1 MIADVYRS
9 QVELLLRV
17 LPYVAK
23 EKVFALKGGTA
34 INLFVRELPRLSVDI
49 DLTYLSFEDRVTALK
64 GISDGLGRI
73 KENLLSS
80 IPNIQVMLLS
90 QSDGQEAKLSC
101 KLGGAQIKIEVN
113 TTIRG
118 YLQKP
123 RLMQVAD
130 AVQGEFGL
138 FAAINVV
145 SQGELYGGK
154 ICAALDRQH
163 PRDLFDIQKLF
174 ENEGLTEEIKVGF
187 IAALLGSNRPINEML
202 SPNFQDQ
209 RAAFDAQF
217 SGMTSD
223 PFSYEDFEV
232 TRERLVKEIHHS
244 LTDDDRRLLV
254 SFKEG
259 VPEWSLYPFDGL
271 QDMPS
276 VQWKLQNIRKLM
288 NNAERH
294 IQQLDKLK
302 ECLGVSEWL

>member
-1 MIADVYRS
+1 MIAAVYRA

-23 EKVFALKGGTA
+23 EKDFALKGGTA
-34 INLFVRELPRLSVDI
+34 INLFVRDLPRLSVDI
-49 DLTYLSFEDRVTALK
+49 DLTYLPFDDRAAALK

-73 KENLLSS
+73 KANLLSS
-80 IPNIQVMLLS
+80 IPSIQVMLLP

-101 KLGGAQIKIEVN
+101 KLNGAQIKIEVN

-118 YLQKP
+118 YLQEP
-123 RLMQVAD
+123 RLMQVTD
-130 AVQGEFGL
+130 SVQSEFGL

-154 ICAALDRQH
+154 MCAALDRQH

-209 RAAFDAQF
+209 RAVFDAQF

-223 PFSYEDFEV
+223 PFSYADFEAA
-232 TRERLVKEIHHS
+232 REQLVSEIHQS
-244 LTDDDRRLLV
+244 LTESDRKLLL

-259 VPEWSLYPFDGL
+259 TPDWSLYPLDGL
-271 QDMPS
+271 QNMPS
-276 VQWKLQNIRKLM
+276 VQWKLQNVRKLM
-288 NNAERH
+288 KNPKKH
-294 IQQLDKLK
+294 LQQLERLK
-302 ECLGVSEWL
+302 RALV

>member
-1 MIADVYRS
+1 MIADIYRS

-23 EKVFALKGGTA
+23 EKIFALKGGTA

-49 DLTYLSFEDRVTALK
+49 DLTYLPFEDRATALK
-64 GISDGLGRI
+64 GISEGLGRI

-80 IPNIQVMLLS
+80 IPDFQVMLLS
-90 QSDGQEAKLSC
+90 QSDGQEAKLTC
-101 KLGGAQIKIEVN
+101 KINDAQIKIEVN

-118 YLQKP
+118 YLQEP
-123 RLMQVAD
+123 RVMQVAD
-130 AVQGEFGL
+130 AVQEEFGL

-187 IAALLGSNRPINEML
+187 IAALLGSNQPINEML

-209 RAAFDAQF
+209 RAAFDIQF

-223 PFSYEDFEV
+223 PFSYEDFEA
-232 TRERLVKEIHHS
+232 TREQLVKEIHQS
-244 LTDDDRRLLV
+244 LTDGDRRLLV

-259 VPEWSLYPFDGL
+259 VPEWSLYPLESL

-276 VQWKLQNIRKLM
+276 VKWKLQNVKKLM
-288 NNAERH
+288 NNTEKH
-294 IQQLDKLK
+294 IEQLNRLK
-302 ECLGVSEWL
+302 KCFGESD

>member
-1 MIADVYRS
+1 MIADIYRS

-34 INLFVRELPRLSVDI
+34 INLFVREFPRLSVDI
-49 DLTYLSFEDRVTALK
+49 DLTYLPFEDRATALK

-73 KENLLSS
+73 KEHLLSA
-80 IPNIQVMLLS
+80 IPNIQVMLLP

-101 KLGGAQIKIEVN
+101 KLGSAQIKVEVN

-118 YLQKP
+118 YLQEP
-123 RLMQVAD
+123 RLMQVAN

-174 ENEGLTEEIKVGF
+174 ENEGLTDEIKVGF
-187 IAALLGSNRPINEML
+187 IAALLGSNRPINDML

-223 PFSYEDFEV
+223 PFSYEDFEA
-232 TRERLVKEIHHS
+232 TRKRLVKEMHQS
-244 LTDDDRRLLV
+244 LTDDDRKLLV

-259 VPEWSLYPFDGL
+259 APEWSLYPLDGL
-271 QDMPS
+271 QNMPS
-276 VQWKLQNIRKLM
+276 VKWKLQNVRKLM
-288 NNAERH
+288 NNPEKH
-294 IQQLDKLK
+294 KQQLDRLK
-302 ECLGVSEWL
+302 KCLGTD